1 MDTAYITLLE
11 NSYGLKAL
19 SFFRQRGNF
28 IVQTEKGTKEL
39 KKNTSDPKRIL
50 FENNA
55 RNHLAASGFPAETFI
70 PALEGLP
77 YSVLED
83 TNYVLTDYFP
93 SSSADLSK
101 ESSLLRCARLLGQFH
116 SAAKGLF
123 SEFEV
128 PNTGNLIVFYEKRI
142 REMKKIRNRISQ
154 SVSPSKV
161 DIIIKENY
169 GYYLD
174 RAEKALDI
182 LKNSDYPALWEKSA
196 AEKRFVHGAFK
207 RDSIR
212 ISENKKSILITNFSK
227 CAVDVQLT
235 DLSEYI
241 RRYMKNT
248 DPEFSVIEKILTEY
262 GKTCPLSDPDI
273 KVLSGLLT
281 YPYKFM
287 KLLNEHYNK
296 RRVYVSDAVCERFM
310 KCVNRIPR
318 EDRLLEKIWG
328 LA

>member
-1 MDTAYITLLE
+1 MDGAYITLLE
-11 NSYGLKAL
+11 NSYGINAL
-19 SFFRQRGNF
+19 GLFRQRGNY

-39 KKNTSDPKRIL
+39 KKNTSDRKRIL
-50 FENNA
+50 FENDA
-55 RNHLAASGFPAETFI
+55 RNHLAAKGFPAETFI
-70 PALEGLP
+70 PALDGLP

-101 ESSLLRCARLLGQFH
+101 EKVLLRCARLLGQFH
-116 SAAKGLF
+116 QTAKGLQ
-123 SEFEV
+123 SENEV
-128 PNTGNLIVFYEKRI
+128 GTGNLIVFYEKRI
-142 REMKKIRNRISQ
+142 REMKKIRSKISQ
-154 SVSPSKV
+154 TASPSKV

-169 GYYLD
+169 GYYLE
-174 RAEKALDI
+174 RAQKALDT
-182 LKNSDYPALWEKSA
+182 LKNSDYENLWELSA

-212 ISENKKSILITNFSK
+212 ISENKKDVRIASFSK

-241 RRYMKNT
+241 RRYMKNPE
-248 DPEFSVIEKILTEY
+248 PEFSVIEKILTEY
-262 GKTCPLSDPDI
+262 GKESPLRDSDI

-318 EDRLLEKIWG
+318 ENRLLEKING
-328 LA
+328 LV